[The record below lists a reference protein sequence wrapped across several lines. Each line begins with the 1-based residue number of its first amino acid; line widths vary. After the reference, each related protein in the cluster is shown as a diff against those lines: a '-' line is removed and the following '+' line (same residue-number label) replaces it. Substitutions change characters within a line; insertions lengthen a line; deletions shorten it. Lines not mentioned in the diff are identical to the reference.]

1 MSESEF
7 SDLIRR
13 YQSDTCTPQERALVE
28 KWLENRT
35 ESNQSEKIPPQ
46 ERKEILSDISI
57 ALFEKITAAREQQ
70 NTLTPW
76 WRMAAVFALVAV
88 SMYFLWHVAYRPSAA
103 EPEILHASTSGN
115 EVRKVMLA
123 DGTII
128 WLKGNSS
135 VSYPNE
141 FSGRERN
148 VTLSGEAL
156 FEVAKDAAHPFI
168 ISSGEYKT
176 TVLGTS
182 FNLKVTPEN
191 VEVLVL
197 TGKVAITSSRR
208 TDRIIVMPNQK
219 ASFSGVNEQPEKAQ
233 VKIAEQQQVID
244 RTEYDMNFRDTRMD
258 EVIKRIEKKFDVS
271 TALQEGTLANCI
283 ITIDLTDQ
291 SLDRT
296 LDMVSAILGFTYEIN
311 NKDISIRGDGC
322 EAINNAY
329 NLKP

>member
-1 MSESEF
+1 MNEKEF

-13 YQSDTCTPQERALVE
+13 YQSNTCTPAERMLVE
-28 KWLENRT
+28 KWLENRGD
-35 ESNQSEKIPPQ
+35 SKQSEKLRPL
-46 ERKEILSDISI
+46 EREEILSDISTT
-57 ALFEKITAAREQQ
+57 LLEKIQSGQKKQISLA
-70 NTLTPW
+70 PW
-76 WRMAAVFALVAV
+76 WRMAAVFAVVAMA
-88 SMYFLWHVAYRPSAA
+88 SYFFWGIASRPIITKSQ
-103 EPEILHASTSGN
+103 ILHASTSGN

-135 VSYPNE
+135 ISYPNE
-141 FSGRERN
+141 FSGGERN
-148 VTLSGEAL
+148 VALTGEAL

-168 ISSGEYKT
+168 ISAGEYKT

-182 FNLKVTPEN
+182 FNLRATPQN
-191 VEVLVL
+191 IEVLVL

-208 TDRIIVMPNQK
+208 ADRIIVMPNQK
-219 ASFSGVNEQPEKAQ
+219 AFLSSIDLQPEKAE
-233 VKIAEQQQVID
+233 VKVAEQQQVIA

-258 EVIKRIEKKFDVS
+258 EVFQRIEKKFDVS
-271 TALQEGTLANCI
+271 TALQEGTLANCV

-311 NKDISIRGDGC
+311 NKNISIRGDGC
-322 EAINNAY
+322 EAITNTY